1 MEVSDSGAPVLRDRH
16 LKVRKLIERGLGG
29 DPGGGQLDVATEG
42 EAGHEED
49 EVTDGLA
56 RLRLTVLKVIKRKN
70 VKLISKV
77 NSRTCSSFNKNSERK
92 M

>member
-16 LKVRKLIERGLGG
+16 LKVRKLIEGGLGG
-29 DPGGGQLDVATEG
+29 DPGGGQLGVATEG

-56 RLRLTVLKVIKRKN
+56 RLRLTVLR
-70 VKLISKV
+70 
-77 NSRTCSSFNKNSERK
+77 NSRGKFHSNVINSK
-92 M
+92 WNH